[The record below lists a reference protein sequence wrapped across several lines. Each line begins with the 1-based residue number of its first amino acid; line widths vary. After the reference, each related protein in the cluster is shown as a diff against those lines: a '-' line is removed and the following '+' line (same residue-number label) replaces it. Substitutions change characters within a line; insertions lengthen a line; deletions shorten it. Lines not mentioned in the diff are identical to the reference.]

1 LYLDNDGIDRVVK
14 EYEKDTKAIREEL
27 FRLCWFMRGGL
38 SFTEAFL
45 LSPEDREIV
54 AKIIESNLTA
64 TKETQMPFF

>member
-1 LYLDNDGIDRVVK
+1 
-14 EYEKDTKAIREEL
+14 
-27 FRLCWFMRGGL
+27 MRGGL

>member
-1 LYLDNDGIDRVVK
+1 LYLDLEGIDKLVK
-14 EYEKDTKAIREEL
+14 GYEEDTKAIREEL

>member
-1 LYLDNDGIDRVVK
+1 MYLDLEGIDKLVK
-14 EYEKDTKAIREEL
+14 GYEEDTKAIREEL